1 MIYYLLNK
9 VVLLKKIR
17 SAVIGCGRIGCGF
30 DDTDNK
36 MIRTHAGS
44 YFKNNETELIALCDI
59 DKQKLKKYGKKYGI
73 KNLYTNTETMFK
85 NEKPEIIS
93 ICTLVETHLMIVKQ
107 AAKYG
112 IKGIFLEKPASDSLG
127 NMKKIL
133 TICKKNN
140 ISLQVDHQRR
150 FSPFYH
156 SIKKFLFEKKLGEIQ
171 YSIVY
176 YGAGIAN
183 TGTHIFDLLR
193 LFFGDV
199 KAIQAKKSSNKS
211 KFSHDPNLDVKIEFT
226 NNITTNMIG
235 MDLNHYGICEIDIFG
250 TLGRIR
256 INLINDKIEYFKSS
270 SSHPLSY
277 KNLNS
282 TKINI
287 KNTEKSSIMLGLQ
300 NLVDNIKKDSPLLSS
315 GEDGYKALEL
325 IISSIK
331 SSNTKK
337 KYQFPL
343 KDNSYKIKSK

>member
-1 MIYYLLNK
+1 M
-9 VVLLKKIR
+9 KKLR
-17 SAVIGCGRIGCGF
+17 CAVIGCGRIGCGF
-30 DDTDNK
+30 DDYESTN
-36 MIRTHAGS
+36 IRTHAGS
-44 YFKNNETELIALCDI
+44 YFKNNETELVALCDI

-73 KNLYTNTETMFK
+73 KNLYTDTETMFK
-85 NEKPEIIS
+85 KEKPEIIS
-93 ICTLVETHLMIVKQ
+93 ICTLVETHLMLVKQ

-112 IKGIFLEKPASDSLG
+112 TRGIFLEKPASDSLG
-127 NMKKIL
+127 NMKKVL
-133 TICKKNN
+133 TICKKKK

-156 SIKKFLFEKKLGEIQ
+156 SIKKFLYEKKLGDIQ
-171 YSIVY
+171 YSTVY

-199 KAIQAKKSSNKS
+199 KTIQAKKSSNKS
-211 KFSHDPNLDVKIEFT
+211 KFSHDPNLDVQIKFM

-235 MDLNHYGICEIDIFG
+235 IDLNHYGICEVDIFG

-256 INLINDKIEYFKSS
+256 INLINDKIEYFTSS
-270 SSHPLSY
+270 SSNPLSY
-277 KNLNS
+277 KNLIS

-287 KNTEKSSIMLGLQ
+287 KNSEKSSIMLGLQ
-300 NLVDNIKKDSPLLSS
+300 NLVDNIKKNSPLLST

-331 SSNTKK
+331 SSNTNK
-337 KYQFPL
+337 KYEFPL
-343 KDNSYKIKSK
+343 KDKSYKIKSK

>member
-1 MIYYLLNK
+1 MVYYLLNK
-9 VVLLKKIR
+9 IRILKKI
-17 SAVIGCGRIGCGF
+17 SSVVIGCGRIGCGF
-30 DDTDNK
+30 DYIDNK

-44 YFKNNETELIALCDI
+44 YHKNNETKLIALCDI

-73 KNLYTNTETMFK
+73 KNLYTDSETMFK
-85 NEKPEIIS
+85 NERPEIVS
-93 ICTLVETHLMIVKQ
+93 ICTLVETHLMLVKQ
-107 AAKYG
+107 AVKYG

-127 NMKKIL
+127 NMKKVL

-199 KAIQAKKSSNKS
+199 KTIQAKKSSNKS
-211 KFSHDPNLDVKIEFT
+211 KFSHDPNLDVQIEFS

-235 MDLNHYGICEIDIFG
+235 MDHYGICEIDIFG

-256 INLINDKIEYFKSS
+256 INLIYDKIEYFKSS
-270 SSHPLSY
+270 SRNPLSY
-277 KNLNS
+277 KNLIR

-287 KNTEKSSIMLGLQ
+287 KNTNQSSIMLGLQ
-300 NLVDNIKKDSPLLSS
+300 NLVDNIKKDSPLLST
-315 GEDGYKALEL
+315 GEDGYKSLEL

-337 KYQFPL
+337 KYHFPL